1 MPNHISQWR
10 SSPDTIVSQQR
21 EGAEQGGT
29 CCMLRVRSGPECPEY
44 NLRELT
50 WDSSPNCGLTRER
63 EGKKK
68 RERELSLEKF

>member
-1 MPNHISQWR
+1 
-10 SSPDTIVSQQR
+10 
-21 EGAEQGGT
+21 
-29 CCMLRVRSGPECPEY
+29 MLRVRSGPECPEY